1 MKLLN
6 VSANDGSGNFVS
18 FGSFIRTD
26 NILKDCIKCI
36 KIIIHLYLNI
46 IEVPEFRALGP
57 STA

>member
-18 FGSFIRTD
+18 FGSFLRTD
-26 NILKDCIKCI
+26 NILKDCPRI